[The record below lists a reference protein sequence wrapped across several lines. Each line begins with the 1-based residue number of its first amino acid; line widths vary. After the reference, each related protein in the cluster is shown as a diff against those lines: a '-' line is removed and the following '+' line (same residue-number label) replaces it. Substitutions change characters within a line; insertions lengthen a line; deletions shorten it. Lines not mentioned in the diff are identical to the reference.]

1 MHNPLSLQVKQKKG
15 LAHIMELV
23 YALGQFLTV
32 PSSPNQGPG
41 RVGKMFFKFPIYLY
55 KVGLGGLIGSKLL
68 LLTTVG
74 RKSGR
79 YRTTPL
85 GYITGEEGVFYITAG
100 WRGSSNWYRN
110 VKTNPEVQVRAGSI
124 IFHCQAEELK
134 IEDQVRVLANFSKL
148 YPIVIRTYKRMT
160 RMSFDG
166 SDDFFRRIA
175 EEGPMLVLR
184 E

>member
-1 MHNPLSLQVKQKKG
+1 MHKQLSLQIKQKKG
-15 LAHIMELV
+15 LAHITELV
-23 YALGQFLTV
+23 YALGQFL
-32 PSSPNQGPG
+32 SIRLLPNHGPG
-41 RVGKMFFKFPIYLY
+41 KVAKMFFSFPIYLY
-55 KVGLGGLIGSKLL
+55 KAGLGGLIGSKLL

-100 WRGSSNWYRN
+100 WKGSSNWYKN
-110 VKTNPEVQVRAGSI
+110 VKTNPEVQVQVGSI
-124 IFHCQAEELK
+124 KFHCHAEELK
-134 IEDQVRVLANFSKL
+134 IEDQVQVLANFSKH
-148 YPIVIRTYKRMT
+148 YPIVIRTYKWMARMP
-160 RMSFDG
+160 FDG
-166 SDDFFRRIA
+166 SDGFFRRIA